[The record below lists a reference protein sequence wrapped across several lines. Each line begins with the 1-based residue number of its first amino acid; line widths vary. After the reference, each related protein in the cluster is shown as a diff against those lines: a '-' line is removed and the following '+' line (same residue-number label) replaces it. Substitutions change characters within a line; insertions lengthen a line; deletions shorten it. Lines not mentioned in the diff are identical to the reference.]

1 MRRLLSFSFGDK
13 LRFKWE
19 ELTDTGIDAY
29 QLTGTEPPAPE
40 LQEMYNRFVLLFHS
54 ILPSTNNLETVS
66 RLLSIGKIQL
76 KYEDNGAGGFNRF
89 VSMTTSL
96 YVGAASSKAVIALPF
111 IIEAYDDG
119 QLLPEGKLTDLIND
133 LEVECWKYID
143 GNRAQMRFDF
153 EAAEEAHKE
162 AK

>member
-1 MRRLLSFSFGDK
+1 MRRLISFSYGDK
-13 LRFKWE
+13 LQFKWE
-19 ELTDTGIDAY
+19 ELTDAGIDTY
-29 QLTGTEPPAPE
+29 QLTGKEPPAPE

-54 ILPSTNNLETVS
+54 ILPTPSDLETVS

-96 YVGAASSKAVIALPF
+96 YVGAASSRASITLPF

-119 QLLPEGKLTDLIND
+119 SLLPEGKLTNLIND
-133 LEVECWKYID
+133 LEIECWKYID
-143 GNRAQMRFDF
+143 GNRAQMHFDF
-153 EAAEEAHKE
+153 EAAEEEHKAVE
-162 AK
+162 